1 VNVLTLTYI
10 LLAAVVLAGASIA
23 IVSENLIRA
32 AIAMGVGGVS
42 LAMLFF
48 LLDAPHAAGFELSV
62 GAGLI
67 SVLFILAI
75 SLTESIGRNKSG
87 P

>member
-1 VNVLTLTYI
+1 MLTAAYI
-10 LLAAVVLAGASIA
+10 LLAAIVLAGATIA
-23 IVSENLIRA
+23 VLSENLIRA
-32 AIAMGVGGVS
+32 ALALAVGGVS

-48 LLDAPHAAGFELSV
+48 WLDAPYAGGFELSV

-75 SLTESIGRNKSG
+75 SLTESIGRKKRE

>member
-1 VNVLTLTYI
+1 VLTFAYI
-10 LLAAVVLAGASIA
+10 TLAAIVLAGASIA
-23 IVSENLIRA
+23 VISENLIRA
-32 AIAMGVGGVS
+32 AIAMAVGGAS

-48 LLDAPHAAGFELSV
+48 LLDAPHAGGFELSV

-75 SLTESIGRNKSG
+75 SLTESIGREKRE

>member
-1 VNVLTLTYI
+1 MLTLTYI
-10 LLAAVVLAGASIA
+10 LLPAVVLAGASIA
-23 IVSENLIRA
+23 ILSENLLRA

-48 LLDAPHAAGFELSV
+48 LLDAPYAAGFELSV

-75 SLTESIGRNKSG
+75 SLTESIGRR
-87 P
+87 PE

>member
-1 VNVLTLTYI
+1 MLALAYI
-10 LLAAVVLAGASIA
+10 LLATIVLFGASIA
-23 IVSENLIRA
+23 ILSENLIRA
-32 AIAMGVGGVS
+32 AVAMGIGGAS

-75 SLTESIGRNKSG
+75 SLTESIGRQDG
-87 P
+87 ET

>member
-1 VNVLTLTYI
+1 M
-10 LLAAVVLAGASIA
+10 LAAGYLVLAVAMLAGAIA
-23 IVSENLIRA
+23 AVLTETMIRA
-32 AIAMGVGGVS
+32 AIALGLGS
-42 LAMLFF
+42 AALATMFF
-48 LLDAPHAAGFELSV
+48 ILGAPHAGSFELSV

-75 SLTESIGRNKSG
+75 SLTESMGRRHRE

>member
-1 VNVLTLTYI
+1 MTFAYI
-10 LLAAVVLAGASIA
+10 LLAAIVLAGASIA
-23 IVSENLIRA
+23 ILSENLIRA
-32 AIAMGVGGVS
+32 AIAMGVGGAS

-48 LLDAPHAAGFELSV
+48 LLEAPHAAGFELSV

-75 SLTESIGRNKSG
+75 SLTESIGRDESES
-87 P
+87 

>member
-1 VNVLTLTYI
+1 MLTLTYI
-10 LLAAVVLAGASIA
+10 LLAAAVLAGASVA
-23 IVSENLIRA
+23 ILSENLIRA
-32 AIAMGVGGVS
+32 AIAMAAGGVS

-48 LLDAPHAAGFELSV
+48 MLEAPYAAGFELSV

-75 SLTESIGRNKSG
+75 SLTESIGRDKRE

>member
-1 VNVLTLTYI
+1 MLILGYI
-10 LLAAVVLAGASIA
+10 LLAAIVLSGASIA
-23 IVSENLIRA
+23 ILSENLIRA
-32 AIAMGVGGVS
+32 AIAMGIGGAS

-48 LLDAPHAAGFELSV
+48 LLGAPHAAGFELSV

-75 SLTESIGRNKSG
+75 SLTESIGREDCE

>member
-1 VNVLTLTYI
+1 MLTYI
-10 LLAAVVLAGASIA
+10 GYLLLTATVLAGATVA
-23 IVSENLIRA
+23 VLAENLIRA
-32 AIAMGVGGVS
+32 AVALGIGGIS

-48 LLDAPHAAGFELSV
+48 MLNAPYAGAFELSV

-75 SLTESIGRNKSG
+75 SLTESIGRQHG
-87 P
+87 EP

>member
-1 VNVLTLTYI
+1 MLVVGYVALSV
-10 LLAAVVLAGASIA
+10 AVLAGA
-23 IVSENLIRA
+23 IVAVLTKTMIRA
-32 AIAMGVGGVS
+32 AVALGLGSVC
-42 LAMLFF
+42 LATLFF
-48 LLDAPHAAGFELSV
+48 VLGAPHAGSFELSV

-75 SLTESIGRNKSG
+75 SLTESMGRRQRG